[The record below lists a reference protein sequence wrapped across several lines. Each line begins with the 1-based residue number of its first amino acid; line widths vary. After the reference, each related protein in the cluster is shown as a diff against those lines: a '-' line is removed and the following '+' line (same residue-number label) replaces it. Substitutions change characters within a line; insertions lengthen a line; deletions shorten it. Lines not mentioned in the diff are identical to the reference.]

1 MLRLALGLLLT
12 VVLSCLDLTCA
23 SPIGTV
29 PARAQTTP
37 SAVIV
42 SAAGFAAP
50 LTPDGIAAAFG
61 MQLATSTETGGDADP
76 NEPGV
81 QLPTTLAG
89 TSVDVNGRRA
99 GLFFVS
105 PGQINF
111 LIPMPT
117 ETGTANVVIRS
128 GAGGEVQAKVEIVE
142 VAPQLFSVASEG
154 RIPAALLLRVR
165 GDGEQIF
172 EDPYSRDP
180 ATGNPTALRVD
191 FGPNEDRLFLVLLLC
206 GIRRAPDPNA
216 DGNVGESVIIPVG
229 GLALN
234 PAFAGAQGDF
244 LGLDQI
250 NLELPRSLINR
261 GRINLAV
268 TAERFDN
275 PRVYEIEIADA
286 RGPAPPEITALD
298 PTTAFAGES
307 IRIRGRRFAANL
319 NENIARVGGREA
331 RITAIDPERTELT
344 GLIPFGADS
353 GPVTVR
359 TPFGSGQSPQDAT
372 IRTSISG
379 TLETTARQ
387 PLPQSR
393 VTLRNTSASI
403 LTNGDGSFVL
413 PATPTSLALI
423 EITGPPVTPPFPRLL
438 LKTSVA
444 ASRDNALEWI
454 AMQQATGAG
463 LPVGGGSFASSTTVP
478 AQSIEVDQ
486 VRFDVGFGTAVFPD
500 GAQSGLLFL
509 SVLRNSRTPTALPSG
524 VFSSAIAQLTPF
536 GVRLQPG
543 GTLTFP
549 NPDGLLPNARA
560 PLYKFD
566 QNPASPTVGE
576 FVIVG
581 QAQVSP
587 DGVTVETES
596 GAISETSIYFV
607 GARPPVTTIVGRVVE
622 SANGA
627 PIRDAVVRVNS
638 RETRT
643 DGNGGFI
650 LANIALR
657 PIAAGTP
664 EPPVNAARRIAQRFL
679 PLTLEVFVH
688 RPSQRVDR
696 ASVGGIVPFAGGV
709 TSIGDPIIVPS
720 EMMPRPPSLLISNQ
734 VRITEG
740 MTQDIRFIAD
750 DLDSDLP
757 PQVTVSG
764 ADFASIATAGDIN
777 FILLLTPLRGTAGQ
791 RSLFVTARA
800 ASGLVSSQEIA
811 LQIDS
816 ANRPPVLNAPATVS
830 GDEGQTLSFVL
841 TANDPDGDPL
851 VFAAG
856 QLPPGANFFPD
867 SRMFQWM
874 PGFEQAGV
882 YQASFTAT
890 DNGAPPLS
898 DTRTVEITVRNVN
911 RPPLLA
917 VNSSY
922 PGAEGETLTFRLLAT
937 DPDHDTVL
945 CSSPNLPVGAI
956 FNQISCIFT
965 WTPDFTQAGTY
976 SVQLIATDN
985 GTPPRASSRS
995 VTLNIADTNRPPVLN
1010 VPPMPAA
1017 SLGVLLSFNISATD
1031 PDNDPLTLSATSL
1044 PLGATFNPM
1053 TGLFTWSPSI
1063 ADFKQESLVSVT
1075 FAATEDVPSGA
1086 TTSIPVPIRVQ
1097 VGDWV
1102 ASGSLNTGRAFHSAN
1117 LLADGRVVVAGG
1129 DGIGAAALDSAEIFN
1144 PSGNAWAPTGSLNFP
1159 RLNHT
1164 GTTLD
1169 NGQVL
1174 VAGGLFLFGTV
1185 VSTLGEAEIYDPAMG
1200 QWFFTGS
1207 LGQARERHTAT
1218 LLQNGQ
1224 VLAAGGRSNGI
1235 AIASAELFNPLAG
1248 LWNPAAGINTPR
1260 FDHTATLLANGMV
1273 LVVGGMTGV
1282 GVTSSAEIY
1291 NPAFNSWM
1299 PTGSLSEA
1307 RFGHTA
1313 TLLPDGRVLV
1323 AGGTGAGGTPLTSAE
1338 IFSPGLGGWS
1348 SAGAMTV
1355 ARTDHTAALIRN
1367 GRALVAGGRIN
1378 GLNGTALTESEWY
1391 DPVTGQWLPT
1401 DTLNGAR
1408 AGHRMTVLADGQ
1420 ALVSG
1425 GFNSGLSLT
1434 STERLDPN
1442 FPFSQ
1447 FARIHNLRFN
1457 GETFYVTVSPGA
1469 MFSIDFDYFMVDP
1482 ICPGCIEQIT
1492 IGLSH
1497 LPPIACVVNTI
1508 PGAGGV
1514 SGSASTNLAAPAT
1527 PGTYY
1532 ITFDRPQAFFCGQ
1545 ALGIGNWWN
1554 FQFPAPVTNFIGV
1567 LIVQ

>member
-1 MLRLALGLLLT
+1 MLLAGVLFCLALTDVSWLR
-12 VVLSCLDLTCA
+12 
-23 SPIGTV
+23 TV

-37 SAVIV
+37 STVIV

-61 MQLATSTETGGDADP
+61 MQLATATETGGDADP

-89 TSVDVNGRRA
+89 TSVEVNGRPA

-111 LIPMPT
+111 LIPAAT

-128 GAGGEVQAKVEIVE
+128 GAGVESRTTVEIVE
-142 VAPQLFSVASEG
+142 VAPQLFSVGSEG

-165 GDGEQIF
+165 GSGEQVF

-191 FGPNEDRLFLVLLLC
+191 FGPDEDRLFLVLLLC
-206 GIRRAPDPNA
+206 GVRRAPDSNS

-268 TAERFDN
+268 TAEGFDN

-298 PTTAFAGES
+298 PPTAFAGEA

-319 NENIARVGGREA
+319 NENVARVGGREA

-344 GLIPFGADS
+344 VLIPFGADS

-379 TLETTARQ
+379 TLETTDRQ

-413 PATPTSLALI
+413 PATPTSVALI

-438 LKTSVA
+438 LKAPVA
-444 ASRDNALEWI
+444 ANRDNALEWV
-454 AMQQATGAG
+454 AMQQATGDG
-463 LPVGGGSFASSTTVP
+463 LPVGGGSFASSTTAP
-478 AQSIEVDQ
+478 AQSIEIDQ
-486 VRFDVGFGTAVFPD
+486 VRFEVGFGTAVFPD

-509 SVLRNSRTPTALPSG
+509 SVLRNSRTPTALPGG

-549 NPDGLLPNARA
+549 NRDGLLPNARA

-566 QNPASPTVGE
+566 QDPASPTVGE

-587 DGVTVETES
+587 DGSSVETEP
-596 GAISETSIYFV
+596 GAVTETSIYFV
-607 GARPPVTTIVGRVVE
+607 GARPPATTIVGRVVE
-622 SANGA
+622 SADGA

-650 LANIALR
+650 LPNITLR
-657 PIAAGTP
+657 PIAGGGL
-664 EPPVNAARRIAQRFL
+664 EPPVNAARRTAQRFL

-696 ASVGGIVPFAGGV
+696 ASVGSIIPFAGGV
-709 TSIGDPIIVPS
+709 TSISGPIVVPS
-720 EMMPRPPSLLISNQ
+720 EMTPRPPSVLISNQ

-740 MTQDIRFIAD
+740 TTQEIRFIAD

-757 PQVTVSG
+757 PQVTASG
-764 ADFASIATAGDIN
+764 ADFASITSAGDIN
-777 FILLLTPLRGTAGQ
+777 FILRLAPMPGTSGQ
-791 RSLFVTARA
+791 RTLFVTARA

-816 ANRPPVLNAPATVS
+816 ANRPPTLNAPATVS

-856 QLPPGANFFPD
+856 QLPPGANFLPD
-867 SRMFQWM
+867 SRMFQWL

-882 YQASFTAT
+882 YQASFTVT

-911 RPPLLA
+911 RPPLIA

-922 PGAEGETLTFRLLAT
+922 SGAEGAAITFRLLAT
-937 DPDHDTVL
+937 DPDGDDIR
-945 CSSPNLPVGAI
+945 CNSPNLPAGAI
-956 FNQISCIFT
+956 FNQTSCIFT

-985 GTPPRASSRS
+985 GTPPRTSSRN

-1010 VPPMPAA
+1010 VPPTPAA
-1017 SLGVLLSFNISATD
+1017 SLGVPLSFNVSATD
-1031 PDNDPLTLSATSL
+1031 PDNDPLTLSATNL
-1044 PLGATFNPM
+1044 PPGAMFDPM
-1053 TGLFTWSPSI
+1053 TGLFTWNPSI
-1063 ADFKQESLVSVT
+1063 AAFKQESLVSVT

-1102 ASGSLNTGRAFHSAN
+1102 ASGSLNTGRAFHSSN
-1117 LLADGRVVVAGG
+1117 LLANGRVVVAGG
-1129 DGIGAAALDSAEIFN
+1129 VGFSATALASAEIFD
-1144 PSGNAWAPTGSLNFP
+1144 PSGNAWTLTGSLNDP

-1174 VAGGLFLFGTV
+1174 VAGGLFLSGTLV
-1185 VSTLGEAEIYDPAMG
+1185 GTLESAELYDPTMG
-1200 QWFFTGS
+1200 QWLSTGN
-1207 LGQARERHTAT
+1207 LGQARERHTST
-1218 LLQNGQ
+1218 LLQNGM
-1224 VLAAGGRSNGI
+1224 VLAAGGRSNGS

-1282 GVTSSAEIY
+1282 GVTASAEIY
-1291 NPAFNSWM
+1291 NPMSNSWA
-1299 PTGSLSEA
+1299 PTGSLIEA
-1307 RFGHTA
+1307 RSAHTA
-1313 TLLPDGRVLV
+1313 TLLADGRVLV
-1323 AGGTGAGGTPLTSAE
+1323 AGGTTTGGAQLASAE
-1338 IFSPGLGGWS
+1338 IYDPGSGAWS
-1348 SAGAMTV
+1348 STGAMMT
-1355 ARTDHTAALIRN
+1355 ARVDHTAGLVRN
-1367 GRALVAGGRIN
+1367 GRVLVAGGRIN
-1378 GLNGTALTESEWY
+1378 GTALTTSEWY
-1391 DPVTGQWLPT
+1391 DPVAGVWLRT
-1401 DTLNGAR
+1401 DDLNAAR
-1408 AGHRMTVLADGQ
+1408 SGHRMTILADHR
-1420 ALVSG
+1420 ALASG
-1425 GFNSGLSLT
+1425 GVGALT
-1434 STERLDPN
+1434 SIASSEFLDPN
-1442 FPFSQ
+1442 APFTSVVRISNLQ
-1447 FARIHNLRFN
+1447 LNGGTFFAA
-1457 GETFYVTVSPGA
+1457 VSAGS
-1469 MFSIDFDYFMVDP
+1469 MVSIGFDYFIRDP
-1482 ICPGCIEQIT
+1482 GCPGCIDQIE
-1492 IGLSH
+1492 IGLH
-1497 LPPIACVVNTI
+1497 NGPPTSCGFDGI
-1508 PGAGGV
+1508 PGVVGV
-1514 SGSASTNLAAPAT
+1514 SGSAFVNITAPVT
-1527 PGTYY
+1527 PGTYFV
-1532 ITFDRPQAFFCGQ
+1532 TFDRSQHFSCAQ
-1545 ALGIGNWWN
+1545 ALATGNWWN
-1554 FQFPAPVTNFIGV
+1554 FQFPAPVTNFIGI